1 MKKLAAAVMSLAS
14 IFSVAAGIDVNLKD
28 INGKEVKLS
37 QFRGKPTYI
46 KMWASWCPICLATL
60 PHTQQLVREKNK
72 DFNVITV
79 VSPGHINEQT
89 TKEFLKWWKSLSQYG
104 DIPVYLDESGELI
117 RKAGVRAYP
126 TNVFLN
132 KNGEIKF
139 SAPGPISSEIIKKHI
154 KERAK

>member
-1 MKKLAAAVMSLAS
+1 MKKIAAIVMSLAS
-14 IFSVAAGIDVNLKD
+14 LFTIAAGVDTNLKD
-28 INGKEVKLS
+28 VNGKQVKLS

-60 PHTQQLVREKNK
+60 PHTQQLVREKNN

-79 VSPGHINEQT
+79 VSPKHLGEQS
-89 TKEFLKWWKSLSQYG
+89 TKEFLKWWKSLSQYS

-139 SAPGPISSEIIKKHI
+139 VVPGPLQSQQVKKIIS
-154 KERAK
+154 ERAK